1 MVKLFVFLF
10 PSVVT
15 SQFLQKLNLK
25 FVKGQTFS
33 SAFYAVLSDVGA
45 KVELLLFRIN

>member
-1 MVKLFVFLF
+1 MAKLFVFLF
-10 PSVVT
+10 P